1 MALTSSI
8 KRDYLYNLAKN
19 GKRADERKFDEFRN
33 IEIETGFISKAEGS
47 ARVKIG
53 NTQVIAGIKMDIG
66 DPYSDSP
73 DKGVMI
79 TAAELIPLASPDFES
94 GPPREDAIELA
105 RVVDRGIRES
115 EVIGLDKLCIESGEK
130 IWLVFI
136 DIHII
141 DFDGNLFD
149 AASLAALAA
158 LYNTKIPLSKL
169 TGENKEQYLK
179 NIFKDKNQELLNFGE
194 RYGNDISIP
203 YEKAYEIP
211 GVDEVIRR
219 KEETEKKTDKIKISF
234 DDAELSNISNIS
246 NYDDFKLN
254 DIPLPMNEPPISCT
268 SVKFNDVIVL
278 DPSLDEEEI
287 AEARLTVATDK
298 NGDIRAM
305 QKGLSGSFTVEEI
318 KKVIKASIDN
328 GAKIREELYKSA
340 GK

>member
-1 MALTSSI
+1 MTLDSSI
-8 KRDYLYNLAKN
+8 KREYLYNLAKN
-19 GKRADERKFDEFRN
+19 GKRADGRTFDEFRK
-33 IEIETGFISKAEGS
+33 IEIEVGLISKAEGS
-47 ARVKIG
+47 AKVKIG

-66 DPYSDSP
+66 DPYQDSP
-73 DKGVMI
+73 NKGVMM

-94 GPPREDAIELA
+94 GPPRENAIELA

-115 EVIGLDKLCIESGEK
+115 EVIGLDKLCIEPGEK

-141 DFDGNLFD
+141 DYDGNLFD

-158 LYNTKIPLSKL
+158 LFNSVVPIERMKPNLEKFREKYPSINNYL
-169 TGENKEQYLK
+169 EQHP
-179 NIFKDKNQELLNFGE
+179 
-194 RYGNDISIP
+194 ND
-203 YEKAYEIP
+203 
-211 GVDEVIRR
+211 
-219 KEETEKKTDKIKISF
+219 F
-234 DDAELSNISNIS
+234 
-246 NYDDFKLN
+246 
-254 DIPLPMNEPPISCT
+254 PLPMNEPPISCT
-268 SVKFNDVIVL
+268 SVKFNDAIVI
-278 DPSLDEEEI
+278 DPSLDEEQI
-287 AEARLTVATDK
+287 AEVRLTVATNK